1 MDRDK
6 ARQLKPLLTVEKR
19 GELPYNKMLR
29 TLQPFDRLHLIIPPD
44 GTSGKGDVNQESDL
58 NVARAQ
64 RLQSAAKSHRA
75 FAAAVAFCY
84 SMASHWPP

>member
-1 MDRDK
+1 
-6 ARQLKPLLTVEKR
+6 LTVEKR

-44 GTSGKGDVNQESDL
+44 GTSGKGDVNQGSDL
-58 NVARAQ
+58 NVARAYAC
-64 RLQSAAKSHRA
+64 RVLQKTTARSP
-75 FAAAVAFCY
+75 AAVVFCY